1 MMNATNQLL
10 GQLVENGSINL
21 DNFYSC
27 SIGRHKTIQLQ
38 GEYSPKLVKDLNE
51 SLKSF
56 KVESEI
62 KPSGYISLTFT
73 TNGTDISI
81 TLTD

>member
-10 GQLVENGSINL
+10 GQLVENGTIDLN
-21 DNFYSC
+21 DFYSC

-38 GEYSPKLVKDLNE
+38 GEYSPKLVKSLNE
-51 SLKSF
+51 TLKNFS
-56 KVESEI
+56 VEKEI
-62 KPSGYISLTFT
+62 KANGYISMIFS
-73 TNGTDISI
+73 TNGTEISI

>member
-10 GQLVENGSINL
+10 GQLVENGTIDLN
-21 DNFYSC
+21 DFYNC

-38 GEYSPKLVKDLNE
+38 GEYSPKLVKSLNE
-51 SLKSF
+51 TLKSF
-56 KVESEI
+56 SVEKEI
-62 KPSGYISLTFT
+62 KANGYISMIFT
-73 TNGTDISI
+73 TNQTEISI